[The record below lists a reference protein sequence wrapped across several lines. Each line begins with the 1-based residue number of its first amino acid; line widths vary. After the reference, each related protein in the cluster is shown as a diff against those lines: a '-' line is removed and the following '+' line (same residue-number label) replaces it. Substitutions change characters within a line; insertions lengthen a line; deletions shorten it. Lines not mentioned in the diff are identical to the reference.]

1 MKMGLE
7 LEWKGRTGKDWRR
20 WVNHL
25 VSVAGGIKSKSVFVA
40 KVVITNF
47 VED

>member
-1 MKMGLE
+1 
-7 LEWKGRTGKDWRR
+7 
-20 WVNHL
+20 L
-25 VSVAGGIKSKSVFVA
+25 VSVAGGIKSKSAFVA